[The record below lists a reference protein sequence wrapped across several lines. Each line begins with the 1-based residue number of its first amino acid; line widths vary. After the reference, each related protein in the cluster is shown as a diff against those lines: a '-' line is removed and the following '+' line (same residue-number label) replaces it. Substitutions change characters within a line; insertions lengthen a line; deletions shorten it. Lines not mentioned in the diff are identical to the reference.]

1 MTKQVKQEQEQEQEA
16 AREDAQ
22 EAQEAQPPT
31 EDQEAQEGQEGNE
44 DAQDEQEGQEDE
56 QEDAQDEQADT
67 FPREYVEKLRKE
79 AGDARTRA
87 KRADELAA
95 ALWAA
100 QVAATGQLADPS
112 DLPMPEDAD
121 PLDPEAASTAV
132 AELLA
137 VKPHLA
143 ARVPRGFV
151 GQGQTPTP
159 PAPRSLG
166 GLLRGAAG

>member
-1 MTKQVKQEQEQEQEA
+1 MTKQVKQEQDREQEA

-22 EAQEAQPPT
+22 EAQEAQAPT
-31 EDQEAQEGQEGNE
+31 EDQEAQEGQEGTE
-44 DAQDEQEGQEDE
+44 DAQDEQEDDG
-56 QEDAQDEQADT
+56 QDEQADT

-87 KRADELAA
+87 KRADDLAA

-112 DLPMPEDAD
+112 DLPMPEDVD
-121 PLDPEAASTAV
+121 PLDPEAVRAAV

>member
-1 MTKQVKQEQEQEQEA
+1 MAAKREREQEQQEPVEGQEQEQEQE
-16 AREDAQ
+16 
-22 EAQEAQPPT
+22 
-31 EDQEAQEGQEGNE
+31 QEGQEPQE
-44 DAQDEQEGQEDE
+44 PVEGQEDDGQEGREQEQE
-56 QEDAQDEQADT
+56 QEDDGQDEQADT

-112 DLPMPEDAD
+112 DLPMPEDVD
-121 PLDPEAASTAV
+121 PLDPEAVRAAV

-166 GLLRGAAG
+166 GLLRGMAG

>member
-1 MTKQVKQEQEQEQEA
+1 MSKQVKQEQDREQEA
-16 AREDAQ
+16 AQ
-22 EAQEAQPPT
+22 EAQEAQATT
-31 EDQEAQEGQEGNE
+31 EDQEATEGQE
-44 DAQDEQEGQEDE
+44 DAQEGAEDE

-87 KRADELAA
+87 KRADDLAA

-100 QVAATGQLADPS
+100 QVAATAQLADPT
-112 DLPMPEDAD
+112 DLPMPEDVD
-121 PLDPEAASTAV
+121 PLDPEAARTAV

-166 GLLRGAAG
+166 GLLRGMAG

>member
-1 MTKQVKQEQEQEQEA
+1 MTKQVEQEQEA
-16 AREDAQ
+16 AQEDAQ
-22 EAQEAQPPT
+22 EVQEAQEVQAPT
-31 EDQEAQEGQEGNE
+31 EDQEATE
-44 DAQDEQEGQEDE
+44 DEQEVQEVQEGAEDE

-87 KRADELAA
+87 KRADDLAA

-112 DLPMPEDAD
+112 DLPMPEDVD
-121 PLDPEAASTAV
+121 PLDPEAVRAAV

-166 GLLRGAAG
+166 GLLRGMAG

>member
-1 MTKQVKQEQEQEQEA
+1 MADQNVQQDQQETTDDVQEV
-16 AREDAQ
+16 
-22 EAQEAQPPT
+22 T
-31 EDQEAQEGQEGNE
+31 EDQEAQEATE
-44 DAQDEQEGQEDE
+44 DQEGQEGE
-56 QEDAQDEQADT
+56 QEDAQEGQSDT

-100 QVAATGQLADPS
+100 QVAALGQLADPT

-121 PLDPEAASTAV
+121 PLDPEAARTAV

-137 VKPHLA
+137 AKPHLA

-151 GQGQTPTP
+151 GQGNTPTP

-166 GLLRGAAG
+166 GLLRGRAG

>member
-1 MTKQVKQEQEQEQEA
+1 MAAKREQEQQEPLEGQEQEQEA
-16 AREDAQ
+16 AQ
-22 EAQEAQPPT
+22 EAQEPVEGQ
-31 EDQEAQEGQEGNE
+31 EDSQDEQEVQEGQEGT
-44 DAQDEQEGQEDE
+44 EDE

-112 DLPMPEDAD
+112 DLPMPEGAD

>member
-1 MTKQVKQEQEQEQEA
+1 MAEQIEQQDQQETTDDVQEVTEGQEGQE
-16 AREDAQ
+16 
-22 EAQEAQPPT
+22 PT
-31 EDQEAQEGQEGNE
+31 EDQEDAQEG
-44 DAQDEQEGQEDE
+44 

-95 ALWAA
+95 ALWEA
-100 QVAATGQLADPS
+100 QVAALGQLADPT

-121 PLDPEAASTAV
+121 PLDPEAVRTAV
-132 AELLA
+132 ADLLA
-137 VKPHLA
+137 AKPHLA

-151 GQGQTPTP
+151 GQGNTPTP

-166 GLLRGAAG
+166 GLLRGRAG